1 MKCEYCGQEIPM
13 ESEFVLDDHYFCSKQ
28 HRYSWQNANE
38 NLSIQ
43 TPRKDKTNYKKIII
57 ITISVVVIIAGF
69 MIGLKMA
76 DIFYKSETSI
86 DKQLMNTAKEINKSC
101 PIYIDKDTR
110 LDNTISGPG
119 KTLAYNYTLVNLQV
133 NEVDIEALKGYIR
146 PRILNIIKTLPEM
159 KDMRENGVTFIYRY
173 SYKNSIYAFD
183 LKITPNDYRD

>member
-43 TPRKDKTNYKKIII
+43 TPRKDKTNYKKTII